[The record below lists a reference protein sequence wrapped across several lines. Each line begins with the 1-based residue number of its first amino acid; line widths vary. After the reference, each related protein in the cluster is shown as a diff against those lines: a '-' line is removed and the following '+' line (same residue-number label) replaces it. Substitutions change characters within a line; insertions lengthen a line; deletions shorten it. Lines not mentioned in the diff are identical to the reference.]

1 MWHISHYMC
10 YMYLC
15 LKWWRVCKIC
25 KVIYVFKLFLVP
37 SIISFMN
44 FGSFQNNAL
53 HSMSYSTFLRL
64 TTKWIIRRVVLC
76 YLTWKSKKKPLFQQ
90 KFFLVQFWI
99 TFCLTNFTKD
109 VAEKCNPTKPLSF
122 FLVTICWRFLLQALT
137 TRRRRP
143 ANQNK
148 QNSCHI
154 FKKFKMLDYTFQQHL
169 SNKSI

>member
-53 HSMSYSTFLRL
+53 HSISYSTFLRL
-64 TTKWIIRRVVLC
+64 TTKWIIRHVVLC
-76 YLTWKSKKKPLFQQ
+76 YLTWKSKTKPLFQQ

-109 VAEKCNPTKPLSF
+109 VTEKCNPTKILSIF
-122 FLVTICWRFLLQALT
+122 QTFCWQVLLQA
-137 TRRRRP
+137 P
-143 ANQNK
+143 K
-148 QNSCHI
+148 W
-154 FKKFKMLDYTFQQHL
+154 
-169 SNKSI
+169 